1 MPDVVRRYRTIVA
14 DPPWQVMAG
23 PLRADVGELGWDV
36 WGNESANTAEM
47 VS

>member
-23 PLRADVGELGWDV
+23 PLRAD
-36 WGNESANTAEM
+36 EM